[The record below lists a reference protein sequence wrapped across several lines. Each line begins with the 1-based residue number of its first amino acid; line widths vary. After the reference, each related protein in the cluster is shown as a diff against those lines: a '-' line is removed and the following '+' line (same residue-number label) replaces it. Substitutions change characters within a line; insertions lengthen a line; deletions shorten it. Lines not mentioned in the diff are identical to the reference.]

1 MSKLLKSVKKLWFL
15 YIVELILFIQCVVF
29 LGYRENSYI
38 AVHDNLDLFVAHF
51 RVMKLNDAFF
61 AHGVELPIVGGLDRD
76 VFGSEFSLYNIMY
89 CLFPSIAAYFIGYAL
104 KVVIG
109 LSSFLLLA
117 RDVYGDEYRRYR
129 PLAWIVGT
137 AFGLIPVFPAY
148 GIAFTSVP
156 LLIYILRRIYFEKDI
171 KKDLKWY
178 AALFAYPVLSYFS
191 YHGFFILGYMVCAVI
206 ILWVRDRRFPGCMLL
221 SVIVLSL
228 GYMTFEYRL
237 FKAML
242 FSDTVTIRNSMVISS
257 FSLSEVLKLAGE
269 GFLNSQFHC
278 QDSHLYVILPI
289 SIIAIILFNVKH
301 ILDRNARAILSDP
314 VNLVFLWIAGNSLV
328 YGLYNYEPVRSAVET
343 IVPKLKGFQFDRTIF
358 FNPFLWYALL
368 FLIAKRLYDTSL
380 KAWVLIANLAVTIAL
395 LIVML
400 EPQVYNDFYYTCYNQ
415 AYRLIRHRET
425 STVNY
430 REFYSENLFNKIKAD
445 IDYDGEWSV
454 AYGMHP
460 AVLEYNGI
468 STLDG
473 YIGMYTEEYKG
484 KWRAVI
490 APALERSP
498 EFKTYF
504 DDWGPRAYVF
514 SGNGENTYAPLRHLE
529 LEDRNLYIDPDA
541 LRELGGRYVF
551 SRIEVENA
559 ADLGLMLKGVYTAD
573 DSPYE
578 IYLYELK
585 DAADGPK

>member
-1 MSKLLKSVKKLWFL
+1 MSKLLKSVRKQWFL
-15 YIVELILFIQCVVF
+15 YIVELILFIQAVVF

-38 AVHDNLDLFVAHF
+38 AVHDNLDLFIAHF

-89 CLFPSIAAYFIGYAL
+89 YLFPGIVAYFIGYAL
-104 KVVIG
+104 KVLIG
-109 LSSFLLLA
+109 MFSFVLLIK
-117 RDVYGDEYRRYR
+117 DIYKEDYRRYR
-129 PLAWIVGT
+129 PLAWIAGT

-156 LLIYILRRIYFEKDI
+156 LLIYILRRIYYAKDI
-171 KKDLKWY
+171 KSLLKWY
-178 AALFAYPVLSYFS
+178 AALFAYPFLSYFS
-191 YHGFFILGYMVCAVI
+191 YHGFFILGYMACAVL
-206 ILWVRDRRFPGCMLL
+206 ILWIKDRKFPGRILL

-228 GYMTFEYRL
+228 GYMIFEYRL
-237 FKAML
+237 FGAML

-257 FSLSEVLKLAGE
+257 FSIGEVLRLAGE

-278 QDSHLYVILPI
+278 QDSHMYVILPI
-289 SIIAIILFNVKH
+289 SIIAIIYFNIRH
-301 ILDRNARAILSDP
+301 IIDKDGKDILKDP
-314 VNLVFLWIAGNSLV
+314 INLIFLWIVFNCLV
-328 YGLYNYEPVRSAVET
+328 YGFYNYEPLRNIVET
-343 IVPKLKGFQFDRTIF
+343 LVPKLKGFQFDRTIF

-368 FLIAKRLYDTSL
+368 FMIAARLYDTSL
-380 KAWVLIANLAVTIAL
+380 KAWVLIGNLAVTFAL
-395 LIVML
+395 LVVMF

-415 AYRLIRHRET
+415 AYKLIKHKET
-425 STVNY
+425 STVDY
-430 REFYSENLFNKIKAD
+430 REFYSENLFNRIKAD
-445 IDYDGEWSV
+445 IDYEGEWSV

-473 YIGMYTEEYKG
+473 YIGMYTEEYKK

-504 DDWGPRAYVF
+504 DEWGPRAYVF
-514 SGNGENTYAPLRHLE
+514 SGNGENTYAPLRDLE
-529 LEDRNLYIDPDA
+529 LEDRNLYIDPGA
-541 LRELGGRYVF
+541 LKELGGRYVF
-551 SRIEVENA
+551 SRIELENA
-559 ADLGLMLKGVYTAD
+559 DELGLKLTGTYTAD

-578 IYLYELK
+578 IWLYELQ
-585 DAADGPK
+585 